1 MRTYRRIW
9 LCCWGLL
16 GTLGLIL
23 GLTTVP
29 TIGVVG
35 VFLTSAVVAGTVVAV
50 SLTWGDD
57 HRPSTLELV
66 GPAVRGGLHGAVVG
80 VTVVVTSVSL
90 GTLVLPLLVLLV
102 GSSPWALRHGMRL
115 ARGAQ
120 PRETVPPD
128 SRGAAYARPGT
139 GSGSPESDWA
149 PAIRALS
156 DEELCR
162 SWRASYLSLQEAP
175 SATYLELVTL
185 REAYL
190 DDLERRNPLGMRA
203 WLDSGARAAGNPAP
217 SLARPSAR

>member
-9 LCCWGLL
+9 LCWWGLL
-16 GTLGLIL
+16 ATLGLLL
-23 GLTTVP
+23 GLATVP

-35 VFLTSAVVAGTVVAV
+35 VFLTSAVVAGAGAVV

-57 HRPSTLELV
+57 DQPSTLELV

-102 GSSPWALRHGMRL
+102 GSSPWALRNGVRL
-115 ARGAQ
+115 ARGTQ
-120 PRETVPPD
+120 PRETAEQRRTPAP
-128 SRGAAYARPGT
+128 APARAPQ
-139 GSGSPESDWA
+139 ESEWA

-162 SWRASYLSLQEAP
+162 AWRASYLSLQEAP
-175 SATYLELVTL
+175 SAAYLELVTL

-217 SLARPSAR
+217 YLARPSAR